1 MVTNTW
7 KNSIYTGGLMGLKT
21 QLEHFRKNTLNFE
34 TWHIP
39 WLSAKTGGILVLT
52 SALFLISVIGAMTT
66 YTTYTIQQHSLKNAK
81 KDLEHVKNLF
91 FLDEQYQSA
100 FDNKTSSHLSAHY
113 AKFNQ
118 PTSFSAMK
126 AYLKKWQSTLRIKAL
141 NVTMEPARPH
151 TRGKGIMVA
160 PITLKA
166 HVLNDKMLYQLLEKL
181 QNDAPG
187 LIVLKHVDLKRLA
200 GSSPQTI
207 NQLLSG
213 KTNTLVEG
221 TIVCDWFF
229 MGAPE

>member
-1 MVTNTW
+1 
-7 KNSIYTGGLMGLKT
+7 MGLKA
-21 QLEHFRKNTLNFE
+21 QLAHFRKNTLNLE

-39 WLSAKTGGILVLT
+39 WLSAKTGGILILT
-52 SALFLISVIGAMTT
+52 STLFLISVIGAMTT
-66 YTTYTIQQHSLKNAK
+66 YTTYTIKQQNLKDAK

-91 FLDEQYQSA
+91 FLNEQYQSA
-100 FDNKTSSHLSAHY
+100 FDNKTSSQLSAHY
-113 AKFNQ
+113 AKFNK
-118 PTSFSAMK
+118 PTSFSSMK

-141 NVTMEPARPH
+141 NVTMEPAKPH
-151 TRGKGIMVA
+151 TRGKGIMVV

-166 HVLNDKMLYQLLEKL
+166 QVLNDKMLYQLLEKL

-200 GSSPQTI
+200 GSSSQTI
-207 NQLLSG
+207 DQLLSG

-229 MGAPE
+229 MGEPE